1 MSIEYSTFNVTIHS
15 DSTLKTQRIKY
26 NTKNPMN
33 KVQHTVVYNL
43 YTWQNSVLR
52 KYIKE
57 QNIKRNVQYI
67 HAHFGAIDRTTKK
80 ENKKESRN

>member
-1 MSIEYSTFNVTIHS
+1 MSIESSTFNIQHCNS
-15 DSTLKTQRIKY
+15 FGF
-26 NTKNPMN
+26 NTKNPTN

-43 YTWQNSVLR
+43 YTWQNCVLR